1 MSCILIIDDEPAIQG
16 VLKDILAD
24 EGYQVFTADDGNEGL
39 RILKTETVD
48 VVFLDVWLPGKGGI
62 DVLEE
67 IKAGWSDVE
76 VVIISGHATVE
87 TAVKAIKLGAYDY
100 LEKPLDMGR
109 VLTIARN
116 AVRMEALRRENA
128 QLKQGQFLED
138 EMVGDTSGLL
148 RIREIVEQSAPSD
161 SRVMILGENGTGK
174 ELVARMIHSRSHR
187 SSGPFVEVN
196 CAAIPDNLIES
207 ELFGHEKGAFT
218 GAVARRR
225 GKFEVADGGTLFM
238 DEVADMSPGAQ
249 AKVLRAVQEMTFE
262 RVGGEEPIHVDVRII
277 SATNKDIR
285 REIDEGRFRE
295 DLYFRL
301 NVIPVTVPPLRDR
314 SEDLPALIQYFRSRH
329 TGSREGSAVQGFSAE
344 AMKLLAAYS
353 WPGNIRELKNFIE
366 RVTILVDESE
376 VTEDTARYYLGETGT
391 RPAGGTSDQDYNG
404 MKLSDA
410 RDLFEKRIIEQ
421 KLDENGFN
429 VAQTAQVLGVYPS
442 NLHGKIRKY
451 GIEIRK

>member
-1 MSCILIIDDEPAIQG
+1 MSRILIIDDEPAIQD
-16 VLKDILAD
+16 VLKDILID
-24 EGYQVFTADDGNEGL
+24 EGYEVFTADDGTEGL
-39 RILKTETVD
+39 RLLRTEPVD

-67 IKAGWSDVE
+67 IRSDWPDVE

-128 QLKQGQFLED
+128 QLKQQQFLED
-138 EMVGDTSGLL
+138 EMIGSTEGMN

-174 ELVARMIHSRSHR
+174 ELVARMIHTRSSRSGR
-187 SSGPFVEVN
+187 PFVEVN

-225 GKFEVADGGTLFM
+225 GKFEAADGGTLFL
-238 DEVADMSPGAQ
+238 DEVADMSLEAQ
-249 AKVLRAVQEMTFE
+249 AKVLRAVQEQTFE
-262 RVGGEEPIHVDVRII
+262 RVGGEEPIQVDVRIV

-285 REIDEGRFRE
+285 REVDEGRFRE

-301 NVIPVTVPPLRDR
+301 AVIPLSVPPLRDR
-314 SEDLPALIQYFRSRH
+314 TEDLPSLIDYFLNRLESGRGE
-329 TGSREGSAVQGFSAE
+329 TDRPVFSE
-344 AMKLLAAYS
+344 AAMSLLADYS

-376 VTEDTARYYLGETGT
+376 VTGETAGFYLGQTGS
-391 RPAGGTSDQDYNG
+391 RPASGSSDPGYDG
-404 MKLSDA
+404 MKLNEA
-410 RDLFEKRIIEQ
+410 RDLFEKRIIENR
-421 KLDENGFN
+421 LEENGFN
-429 VAQTAQVLGVYPS
+429 VARTAQALGVYPS
-442 NLHGKIRKY
+442 NLHGKIKKH

>member
-1 MSCILIIDDEPAIQG
+1 MSRILVIDDEPSIG
-16 VLKDILAD
+16 EVLGDILR
-24 EGYQVFTADDGNEGL
+24 DDGYEVFLAEDGLEGL
-39 RILKTETVD
+39 RVLKTEPVD

-67 IKAGWSDVE
+67 IKSGWPDVE

-116 AVRMEALRRENA
+116 AVRMEALKRENA
-128 QLKQGQFLED
+128 ALRQERFLED
-138 EMVGDTSGLL
+138 EMIGDTEGMR
-148 RIREIVEQSAPSD
+148 RIREIVDQSAPSD

-174 ELVARMIHSRSHR
+174 ELVARMIHTRSAR
-187 SSGPFVEVN
+187 SGRPFVEVN

-225 GKFEVADGGTLFM
+225 GKFEVADGGTLFL
-238 DEVADMSPGAQ
+238 DEVADMSQEAQ
-249 AKVLRAVQEMTFE
+249 AKVLRAIQEMTFE

-277 SATNKDIR
+277 SATNKDIL
-285 REIDEGRFRE
+285 REVREGRFRE

-301 NVIPVTVPPLRDR
+301 NVIPISVPPLRER
-314 SEDLPALIQYFRSRH
+314 RNDLPALIAYFHRRLAGEAAPADPP
-329 TGSREGSAVQGFSAE
+329 TFSPE
-344 AMKLLAAYS
+344 AMTLLGNYA

-376 VTEDTARYYLGETGT
+376 VSEETARYYLGETGT
-391 RPAGGTSDQDYNG
+391 RSAVSSSDREYDG
-404 MKLSDA
+404 MKLSEA
-410 RDLFEKRIIEQ
+410 RDLFEKRLVER
-421 KLDENGFN
+421 KLEENGYN
-429 VAQTAQVLGVYPS
+429 VAQTAQALGVYPS
-442 NLHGKIRKY
+442 NLHGKIKKH